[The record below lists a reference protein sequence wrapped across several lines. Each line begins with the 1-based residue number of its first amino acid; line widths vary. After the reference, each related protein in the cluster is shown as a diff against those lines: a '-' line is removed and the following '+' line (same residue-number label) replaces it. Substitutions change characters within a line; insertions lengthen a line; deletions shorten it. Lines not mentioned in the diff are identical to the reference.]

1 MARDR
6 VIMFDS
12 SQVLAN
18 FQRIVDP
25 KYSRDFLHINSEGYV
40 ALDKAIS
47 GILVRSRI
55 MRSIW
60 KTYLVEAKPLKVKV
74 EC

>member
-6 VIMFDS
+6 VIVFDS

-18 FQRIVDP
+18 FQEIVDP

-40 ALDKAIS
+40 ALDKAIA

-55 MRSIW
+55 TLGWLIPFILIFE
-60 KTYLVEAKPLKVKV
+60 YDGF
-74 EC
+74 

>member
-1 MARDR
+1 VARDR
-6 VIMFDS
+6 VIVFDS

-18 FQRIVDP
+18 FQGIVDP

-40 ALDKAIS
+40 ALDKAIA

-55 MRSIW
+55 MRSI
-60 KTYLVEAKPLKVKV
+60 
-74 EC
+74 